1 VVLTL
6 AIFRAG
12 HERCYSMRNVLCPM
26 GYKRRIISSAMHI
39 RSVKM
44 HSTVVLLAGAAYL
57 NIYSLVTDKVL
68 PGWDG
73 LLGCLPTNGTEGQ
86 ETDRCTLPSIER
98 RTGSFISTVCLRTG
112 RDYRTI
118 VFKRCQNEV
127 QILITIEMFSAVNV

>member
-1 VVLTL
+1 
-6 AIFRAG
+6 
-12 HERCYSMRNVLCPM
+12 
-26 GYKRRIISSAMHI
+26 
-39 RSVKM
+39 M
-44 HSTVVLLAGAAYL
+44 HSTLVLLAGAAYL

-86 ETDRCTLPSIER
+86 ETSRCTLPSIER
-98 RTGSFISTVCLRTG
+98 RTGSFVSTVCLRTW

-127 QILITIEMFSAVNV
+127 QILITVEIFSAVNVSDLGIRAENNVCKFEPKWAR